1 MKREDYDRMKEM
13 LEDVW
18 HELIPNDSEDPPR
31 PQAWGST
38 YVGGWGSSSSLRL
51 LKSHCIST
59 QKWCVL
65 IFITAL
71 MNIKSKFAFS
81 NNCYKKLVNL
91 ISDVF
96 PMNHKMPKDM
106 YQSDFEKWL
115 LGLGM
120 DYEEID
126 VCDNNCMLFLE
137 RDHKWEEVCNMWRGE
152 IRRCCKRGWCDHDN
166 RGTIGDCFV
175 TCFLYLN

>member
-1 MKREDYDRMKEM
+1 
-13 LEDVW
+13 
-18 HELIPNDSEDPPR
+18 
-31 PQAWGST
+31 
-38 YVGGWGSSSSLRL
+38 
-51 LKSHCIST
+51 
-59 QKWCVL
+59 
-65 IFITAL
+65 

-137 RDHKWEEVCNMWRGE
+137 RDHK
-152 IRRCCKRGWCDHDN
+152 
-166 RGTIGDCFV
+166 
-175 TCFLYLN
+175 